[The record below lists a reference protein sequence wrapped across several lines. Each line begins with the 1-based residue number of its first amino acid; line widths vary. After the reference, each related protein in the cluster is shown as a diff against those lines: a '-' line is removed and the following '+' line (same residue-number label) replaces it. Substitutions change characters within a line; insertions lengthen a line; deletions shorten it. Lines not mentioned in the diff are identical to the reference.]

1 MSMKNCLI
9 ATTVDAKT
17 ALKRTKSLLDITSK
31 ILSTTDENWIDIL
44 LLWSEE
50 NIIQQDT
57 NFPKNKSDFLK
68 VKHISLRWN
77 RLKSLP
83 NELFNLVQLEIL
95 ELNNNA
101 LEILPSKIGNLVNLK
116 VLNLNINSLQNLPQ
130 EIVNLKKLEMINI
143 KNNKYLELDEEQI
156 SWLIELKQNGCTV
169 IYDSYKF
176 HIGVE

>member
-1 MSMKNCLI
+1 MSMKNGLI
-9 ATTVDAKT
+9 TTNVDAKT

-31 ILSTTDENWIDIL
+31 ILSTQNENWIDIL
-44 LLWSEE
+44 FQWSEE

-57 NFPKNKSDFLK
+57 HFPKNKSDFLK

-101 LEILPSKIGNLVNLK
+101 LEALPSEIGNLKKLK
-116 VLNLNINSLQNLPQ
+116 QLNLNINSLKTLPK
-130 EIVNLKKLEMINI
+130 EIVNLKRLEVLNI
-143 KNNKYLELDEEQI
+143 KNNKYLELDSGQI
-156 SWLIELKQNGCTV
+156 AWLIELKNNSCNV
-169 IYDSYKF
+169 IYDKYKF
-176 HIGVE
+176 NLGE